1 MQSGTIG
8 KLNIKI
14 SEMTEAKLENTL
26 MLGENLPEKL
36 KYCKVYENKPALFLD
51 RDGVVIE
58 DKHYISNPE
67 LVELCPGA
75 KELIT
80 ETKKQGNAV
89 ILVTNQ
95 SGIARGLFGWRDYQ
109 LVTERML
116 ELLGGAATP
125 TAIYANGYGPSQSY
139 ESWRKPNPGML
150 VKAAKDLGVDL
161 KRSTIIGDR
170 LSDLQTGANAGLT
183 QLIHV
188 LTGQGHKE
196 RQLIQKAIES
206 DSCFQAP
213 GTIVRLI
220 KNLEE
225 LCIGS

>member
-1 MQSGTIG
+1 MQSGTTG

-14 SEMTEAKLENTL
+14 TGIAEAKLENTL
-26 MLGENLPEKL
+26 MLGKKLPEKI
-36 KYCKVYENKPALFLD
+36 KYYKVYEDKPALFLD

-58 DKHYISNPE
+58 DKHYISDPE

-75 KELIT
+75 KELII

-95 SGIARGLFGWRDYQ
+95 SGIARGLFDWKDYQ
-109 LVTERML
+109 LVTDKML
-116 ELLGGAATP
+116 ELLGGTATP
-125 TAIYANGYGPSQSY
+125 TAIYANGYGPNQSY

-150 VKAAKDLGVDL
+150 IKAAKDLGVDL

-170 LSDLQTGANAGLT
+170 LSDLQTGVNAGLR

-188 LTGQGHKE
+188 LTGKGHKE
-196 RQLIQKAIES
+196 RPLIQKAIES
-206 DSCFQAP
+206 DSRFQAP